1 MKALRLFAILAVLL
15 AAPASLTFAASN
27 TVLVVYDGTTQVN
40 RETYNF
46 LRQNFSR
53 NGLTYTLAAS
63 DVASAKTGDYKA
75 VVVIN
80 SSLSSG
86 TDPALDKFIKSY
98 PTKNQIFLVNLYSG
112 RTSTAVDTFT
122 AAKSPEGVDG
132 ITAAST
138 WRGAIQI
145 HVEWMNDLIT
155 FLKKA

>member
-1 MKALRLFAILAVLL
+1 MKALRLLAILSVLL
-15 AAPASLTFAASN
+15 AVPATFTFAASN
-27 TVLVVYDGTTQVN
+27 TVLVVVDGNSQVN

-46 LRQNFSR
+46 IRQNFSR
-53 NGLTYTLAAS
+53 NGLAYTVTAS
-63 DVASAKTGDYKA
+63 DVSSAKAGDYKA

-86 TDPALDKFIKSY
+86 TDPALDKFIKAY
-98 PTKNQIFLVNLYSG
+98 PTKKQIFLVNLYAG

-122 AAKSPEGVDG
+122 AANSPEGVDG

-138 WRGAIQI
+138 WRGAIEI
-145 HVEWMNDLIT
+145 HVQWMNDLIQ